1 MFNLAQNCN
10 ILYLVICLTVRI
22 FLRHCSIKGHGRWTI
37 VVLVNFPKK
46 SPFLA
51 KGQFVSNFAQKF
63 STLHSIICHRVAV
76 FWNIF
81 SIMRRNR
88 LAKVTLVSFPQKSS
102 FNRIVQYD
110 RNLGENYATLCPRQL
125 CLLIHSLIILKLVW

>member
-1 MFNLAQNCN
+1 MPICPKIMQHCILWSTLMIFFKYCSIVMGHLKLTSLTSLNFLKKSLLRLNGWFMSNLAQNCN

-22 FLRHCSIKGHGRWTI
+22 LLRHCGIKGYGRWTI

-63 STLHSIICHRVAV
+63 SALHFMICHRVVV
-76 FWNIF
+76 FWNI
-81 SIMRRNR
+81 
-88 LAKVTLVSFPQKSS
+88 LA
-102 FNRIVQYD
+102 
-110 RNLGENYATLCPRQL
+110 
-125 CLLIHSLIILKLVW
+125 